1 MREGA
6 STLEGRRV
14 RAGWLATCPDDISTF
29 MSLWL
34 CLLVF
39 FVGRVGVFNFFL
51 RMIGWV
57 DVWVRV
63 FFFAENEIAIMGP
76 VSR

>member
-1 MREGA
+1 M
-6 STLEGRRV
+6 LEGRRV
-14 RAGWLATCPDDISTF
+14 RSGWLATCPDDISTF

-39 FVGRVGVFNFFL
+39 LWVGWVFFFL

-57 DVWVRV
+57 GVWVRG
-63 FFFAENEIAIMGP
+63 FLQKMKLP
-76 VSR
+76 